1 VIYRRNDRVICIN
14 LRRVHGLGIGM
25 SKESDTAARYRM
37 RAEELRVIADTVQ
50 DRANRDILIR
60 MAEDYEERADLV
72 LESDKIIPF
81 RGRAPKRGD

>member
-1 VIYRRNDRVICIN
+1 
-14 LRRVHGLGIGM
+14 M

>member
-1 VIYRRNDRVICIN
+1 
-14 LRRVHGLGIGM
+14 
-25 SKESDTAARYRM
+25 M